1 MKILTTRFFIVFIL
15 LSFNNLSAQSRFG
28 GGVVGGFNASQMDGD
43 GVAGFSKVGA
53 NIGLQ
58 ATIQPAESGRWLTT
72 IGMQY
77 SQRGSRSNPNES
89 ITIWSATLNY
99 LEVPVTMS
107 FRDWKVTDKSGRDF
121 YKVYFTAGLSYGRL
135 FSTQISPNFTHPQEA
150 IDVFQKNDI
159 SLTGGLSYYLNHH
172 WGLTWRYTRSTNYLF
187 NPQKYN
193 GSLASY
199 NALQGYFL
207 TFQTVWMF

>member
-15 LSFNNLSAQSRFG
+15 LSLYNLHAQSRFG
-28 GGVVGGFNASQMDGD
+28 GGVIGGFNASQMDGD

-58 ATIQPAESGRWLTT
+58 ATIQPSESGRWLTT

-107 FRDWKVTDKSGRDF
+107 VRDWKVTDKSGRDF